1 MSGRLR
7 ILIVSALT
15 AVIVLPLS
23 LKPRPGPEDDP
34 RDAFR
39 EIVGGWGY
47 IENTDS
53 PLFWRLAADPALL
66 LEEGQV
72 RQSRPVFV
80 AFGAASRWFVS
91 PFVTPTPDDLHAEER
106 IGYTFLNLAILA
118 ATITLMASLL
128 RRAEVPP
135 LFIVCGAAVLAV
147 NRLTRTFFWTAHTQ
161 ILTLLA
167 GTLLTYVAFQSVDRA
182 WRWRRR
188 LLAAVGLGIM
198 CLASGLFFVGLP
210 ILWVSG
216 AIQRRRAETDFTM
229 STLGREALL
238 GAAFFTPVLI
248 WVAIANVVT
257 GSFYSHETAGYRQF
271 IWVIDALDDGWAN
284 LASTTAEFLADF
296 AGTLASAEMSMIGA
310 LAVLAATGFLLARR
324 WETRSAPG
332 DVGLAS
338 LTTLALLI
346 LFLAAM
352 GFYRVRITAVL
363 IPPAVILILSE
374 LTARGW
380 ATRPV
385 VRLAV
390 AIGTVAWV
398 ALHLGTPHP
407 YA

>member
-1 MSGRLR
+1 M
-7 ILIVSALT
+7 VSALT

-23 LKPRPGPEDDP
+23 LKPRPGSDDDP

-39 EIVGGWGY
+39 EIVAGWGY

-66 LEEGQV
+66 LDEGQV

-80 AFGAASRWFVS
+80 IFGVASRWLVS
-91 PFVTPTPDDLHAEER
+91 PFVSPAADDIDAEER
-106 IGYTFLNLAILA
+106 IGYTFLNVAILA
-118 ATITLMASLL
+118 TTIALIVSLL

-135 LFIVCGAAVLAV
+135 LLIICGGAILAV
-147 NRLTRTFFWTAHTQ
+147 NRLTRTFYWTAHTQ

-182 WRWRRR
+182 WSWRTRV
-188 LLAAVGLGIM
+188 LAAVGLGIM

-210 ILWVSG
+210 ILWASG
-216 AIQRRRAETDFTM
+216 AIQRRRAGTDLTI

-238 GAAFFTPVLI
+238 GAVYLTPVLT
-248 WVAIANVVT
+248 WVAIANVVS
-257 GSFYSHETAGYRQF
+257 GGFYSHETSGFRQF
-271 IWVIDALDDGWAN
+271 IWVIDALEEGWSV
-284 LASTTAEFLADF
+284 LASRTAGFLADF
-296 AGTLASAEMSMIGA
+296 AGTLASAEMAVFVA

-324 WETRSAPG
+324 WETRSAPS

-338 LTTLALLI
+338 FSTLVLLMV
-346 LFLAAM
+346 FLAAM

-363 IPPAVILILSE
+363 IPPAVILILTE
-374 LTARGW
+374 LSARGW
-380 ATRPV
+380 ARLPA

-390 AIGTVAWV
+390 GIGSLAWV